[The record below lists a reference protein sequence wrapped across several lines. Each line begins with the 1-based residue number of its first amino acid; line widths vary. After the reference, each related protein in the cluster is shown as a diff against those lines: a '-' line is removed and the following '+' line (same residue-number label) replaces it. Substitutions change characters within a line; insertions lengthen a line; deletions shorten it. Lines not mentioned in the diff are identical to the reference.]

1 MKNESD
7 ASISNEPTSSV
18 TKNEVPRNDEQV
30 VADEET
36 DGDIF
41 VCSHCL
47 YATRSKR
54 DLINHVK
61 VHNTRA
67 NVYSCCYCNFRTN
80 SGILFT
86 THTRTHSSE
95 ASQFDAINI
104 EKKND
109 DNFSQANSTH
119 SVAKYQEITGN
130 RSFTTSSVSGTVHK
144 CTKCTYKTVSTTQL
158 KRHNMVKHLD
168 ITNNRI
174 TIECLYCNKTFTS
187 KRSLDDHIVKAH
199 PDFIASVSST
209 VHNCTKC
216 TYRTVSKSQLKRHMV
231 KHHDIAGNNTIH
243 RCIYCNKTFIRKQS
257 LDGHIFKS
265 HPDFIA
271 SVSRKVQ
278 ECSRCSY
285 KTIYPY
291 RLRQH
296 IVAKHPDIA
305 GNRITN
311 RCIYCNKTLTS
322 KASLDDH
329 VVKIHPDFITSVSRK
344 VRECSSCTYKTIRPY
359 LLRKHIVAEHPDIA
373 GNFTTNKCVYCN
385 KTFVYKRSLDDHI
398 VKKHPDFIASVSGTV
413 HKCTKCTYKTV
424 SKSQLKRHMVKHHDL
439 AGNHIIHRCI
449 YCNKTFIR
457 KQSLDG
463 HIFKSHPDFIASVS
477 RKVQECSR
485 CSYKTIYP
493 YRLRRHIVAKHP
505 DIAGNRIT
513 NRCIYCNKTLT
524 SKASLD
530 DHIVMAHPD
539 FIASVS
545 RKVQECSSVTKSEMP
560 RKHQVLA
567 GKEADGNTYFC
578 HHCDYAARS
587 KCHLIN
593 HMNVHKNSRHF
604 YSCYSCDFRSNSRIL
619 LIAHTRTH
627 SSETRQFRAINIK
640 KENYDNSSQAITT
653 HSTVKRP
660 EIDGNRTFRRSSV
673 GSKVHECS
681 RCTYKTILTSHLKG
695 HNLAKHPDIAGNR
708 VLIRCIYCNKT
719 FTSKLSLDDHIVK
732 KHPDFIVSVSRKVH
746 ECSRCTYKT
755 ILTSHLKGHNLA
767 KHPDIAGN
775 RVLIRCIYC
784 NKTFTSKLSLDDHIV
799 KKHPDF
805 IASVS
810 RKVHECSRCTYKTTF
825 TSCLKGHI
833 RAKHPDIAYN
843 IIINRCIY
851 CNKTFTSKLSLDDH
865 IVKRH
870 PDFIASVSR
879 KVHECSRC
887 TYKTIITSHLKG
899 HNLAKH
905 PDIAGN
911 RVLIRC
917 IYCKKTFTSK
927 RSLEDHIVKTHPD
940 FIASVSRK
948 VHKCTKC
955 SYKTV
960 QTSKLKRHMA
970 KHPDVAT
977 GNFITNKC
985 VYCNKVFVCKRSLD
999 DHMVKNHPDFIA
1011 SVSRKVHD
1019 CTKCTFKTVSASLS
1033 RRHMLNHPVVTAGNL
1048 ITNKCTYCN
1057 KTFGR
1062 KQDLD
1067 GHIIKSHP
1075 DFIAS
1080 VSNKVHECTKCSY
1093 KTVATKN
1100 KIPEA
1105 ERQAAAFSET
1115 GGETFLCY
1123 HCEYAARSK
1132 RHLVIHMKMH
1142 ENRKYIYSC
1151 YYCDF
1156 RTNSRILL
1164 TTHTRT
1170 HSSES
1175 TQFKSM
1181 NIKVKHVDNNF
1192 SRGKTTLIDSETI
1205 VRNKTYNKA
1214 INNPSK
1220 KVHECKKCTYKT
1232 VSTSLLKRHMVKHPD
1247 IAGNHITI
1255 RCNYCNKT
1263 FTRKQSLDDHIV
1275 RKHPDFIASVS
1286 RKVHRCTKCTY
1297 KTTNNYNLKRHVMAK
1312 HPDIAGNLSYIQ

>member
-1 MKNESD
+1 MQTAKIKTSASLIDPDIKNEIDTNRQIERIKHEKHDCNETPMILDYFFKIEKDKPEMNVDKTACYMNTIQLSKELNIKNEICPDPDPGSSYPDVDRIYQIINCFRIKTEHNTSSDMMVEAVLDASTLHTEFDVKNESD
-7 ASISNEPTSSV
+7 SSISDDPTRNEM
-18 TKNEVPRNDEQV
+18 PRKHQV
-30 VADEET
+30 AADKET
-36 DGDIF
+36 DGDTF
-41 VCSHCL
+41 FCYHCE
-47 YATRSKR
+47 YATRSKCH
-54 DLINHVK
+54 LINHMN
-61 VHNTRA
+61 VHNSSKHF
-67 NVYSCCYCNFRTN
+67 YSCYSICDCDFRSN
-80 SGILFT
+80 SSILFIA
-86 THTRTHSSE
+86 HTRTHSSE

-130 RSFTTSSVSGTVHK
+130 RSFTT
-144 CTKCTYKTVSTTQL
+144 
-158 KRHNMVKHLD
+158 
-168 ITNNRI
+168 
-174 TIECLYCNKTFTS
+174 F
-187 KRSLDDHIVKAH
+187 
-199 PDFIASVSST
+199 
-209 VHNCTKC
+209 
-216 TYRTVSKSQLKRHMV
+216 
-231 KHHDIAGNNTIH
+231 
-243 RCIYCNKTFIRKQS
+243 
-257 LDGHIFKS
+257 
-265 HPDFIA
+265 
-271 SVSRKVQ
+271 
-278 ECSRCSY
+278 
-285 KTIYPY
+285 
-291 RLRQH
+291 
-296 IVAKHPDIA
+296 
-305 GNRITN
+305 
-311 RCIYCNKTLTS
+311 
-322 KASLDDH
+322 
-329 VVKIHPDFITSVSRK
+329 KIHPDFITSVSRK

-545 RKVQECSSVTKSEMP
+545 RKVQECSRCTYKTILTSHLKRHILV
-560 RKHQVLA
+560 KH
-567 GKEADGNTYFC
+567 
-578 HHCDYAARS
+578 
-587 KCHLIN
+587 
-593 HMNVHKNSRHF
+593 
-604 YSCYSCDFRSNSRIL
+604 
-619 LIAHTRTH
+619 
-627 SSETRQFRAINIK
+627 
-640 KENYDNSSQAITT
+640 
-653 HSTVKRP
+653 P
-660 EIDGNRTFRRSSV
+660 EIDGNRTFRRCIYCNKTFIRKRSLDDHIVKAHPEFIASV

-784 NKTFTSKLSLDDHIV
+784 NKTF
-799 KKHPDF
+799 
-805 IASVS
+805 
-810 RKVHECSRCTYKTTF
+810 
-825 TSCLKGHI
+825 
-833 RAKHPDIAYN
+833 
-843 IIINRCIY
+843 RCIY

-940 FIASVSRK
+940 FIASVSSKIHECRQ
-948 VHKCTKC
+948 CT
-955 SYKTV
+955 YKTTNIRNFREHSV
-960 QTSKLKRHMA
+960 V
-970 KHPDVAT
+970 KHPEISD
-977 GNFITNKC
+977 N
-985 VYCNKVFVCKRSLD
+985 
-999 DHMVKNHPDFIA
+999 
-1011 SVSRKVHD
+1011 
-1019 CTKCTFKTVSASLS
+1019 CTF
-1033 RRHMLNHPVVTAGNL
+1033 R
-1048 ITNKCTYCN
+1048 CTYCN
-1057 KTFGR
+1057 KTFKF
-1062 KQDLD
+1062 KQALD
-1067 GHIIKSHP
+1067 DHIIEIHP
-1075 DFIAS
+1075 DFIAC
-1080 VSNKVHECTKCSY
+1080 VS
-1093 KTVATKN
+1093 
-1100 KIPEA
+1100 
-1105 ERQAAAFSET
+1105 R
-1115 GGETFLCY
+1115 
-1123 HCEYAARSK
+1123 
-1132 RHLVIHMKMH
+1132 
-1142 ENRKYIYSC
+1142 
-1151 YYCDF
+1151 
-1156 RTNSRILL
+1156 
-1164 TTHTRT
+1164 
-1170 HSSES
+1170 
-1175 TQFKSM
+1175 
-1181 NIKVKHVDNNF
+1181 
-1192 SRGKTTLIDSETI
+1192 
-1205 VRNKTYNKA
+1205 
-1214 INNPSK
+1214 

-1263 FTRKQSLDDHIV
+1263 FTRKQSLDDHI
-1275 RKHPDFIASVS
+1275 A
-1286 RKVHRCTKCTY
+1286 TY
-1297 KTTNNYNLKRHVMAK
+1297 AK
-1312 HPDIAGNLSYIQ
+1312 HPDIAGNHMTIRCMYCNKTFTRTLS

>member
-1 MKNESD
+1 MILNYYLFKIEKDKPEMNVDKTVCYMNTIQLSKELNIKNEICPNPDPGSSYPDLDRIYQIINCFRIKTEHNTSSDMKVEADLDASTLHTEFDMKNESD
-7 ASISNEPTSSV
+7 ASISNEPTSV

-130 RSFTTSSVSGTVHK
+130 RSFTT
-144 CTKCTYKTVSTTQL
+144 
-158 KRHNMVKHLD
+158 
-168 ITNNRI
+168 
-174 TIECLYCNKTFTS
+174 
-187 KRSLDDHIVKAH
+187 
-199 PDFIASVSST
+199 
-209 VHNCTKC
+209 
-216 TYRTVSKSQLKRHMV
+216 
-231 KHHDIAGNNTIH
+231 
-243 RCIYCNKTFIRKQS
+243 
-257 LDGHIFKS
+257 FKS

-545 RKVQECSSVTKSEMP
+545 RKVQECSRCTYKTILTSHLKRHILV
-560 RKHQVLA
+560 KH
-567 GKEADGNTYFC
+567 
-578 HHCDYAARS
+578 
-587 KCHLIN
+587 
-593 HMNVHKNSRHF
+593 
-604 YSCYSCDFRSNSRIL
+604 
-619 LIAHTRTH
+619 
-627 SSETRQFRAINIK
+627 
-640 KENYDNSSQAITT
+640 
-653 HSTVKRP
+653 P
-660 EIDGNRTFRRSSV
+660 EIDGNRTFRRCIYCNKTFIRKRSLDDHIVKAHPEFIASV

-940 FIASVSRK
+940 FIASVSSKIHECRQ
-948 VHKCTKC
+948 CT
-955 SYKTV
+955 YKTTNIRNFREHSV
-960 QTSKLKRHMA
+960 V
-970 KHPDVAT
+970 KHPEISD
-977 GNFITNKC
+977 N
-985 VYCNKVFVCKRSLD
+985 
-999 DHMVKNHPDFIA
+999 
-1011 SVSRKVHD
+1011 
-1019 CTKCTFKTVSASLS
+1019 CTF
-1033 RRHMLNHPVVTAGNL
+1033 R
-1048 ITNKCTYCN
+1048 CTYCN
-1057 KTFGR
+1057 KTFKF
-1062 KQDLD
+1062 KQALD
-1067 GHIIKSHP
+1067 DHIIEIHP
-1075 DFIAS
+1075 DFIAC
-1080 VSNKVHECTKCSY
+1080 VS
-1093 KTVATKN
+1093 
-1100 KIPEA
+1100 
-1105 ERQAAAFSET
+1105 R
-1115 GGETFLCY
+1115 
-1123 HCEYAARSK
+1123 
-1132 RHLVIHMKMH
+1132 
-1142 ENRKYIYSC
+1142 
-1151 YYCDF
+1151 
-1156 RTNSRILL
+1156 
-1164 TTHTRT
+1164 
-1170 HSSES
+1170 
-1175 TQFKSM
+1175 
-1181 NIKVKHVDNNF
+1181 
-1192 SRGKTTLIDSETI
+1192 
-1205 VRNKTYNKA
+1205 
-1214 INNPSK
+1214 

-1286 RKVHRCTKCTY
+1286 RKVYECTKCTY
-1297 KTTNNYNLKRHVMAK
+1297 KTVNTGQLE
-1312 HPDIAGNLSYIQ
+1312 

>member
-1 MKNESD
+1 MILNYYLFKIEKDKPEMNVDKTVCYMNTIQLSKELNIKNEICPNPDPEKHLLAKIYQIINCFRIKTEHNTSSDMKVEADLDASTLHTEFDMKNESD
-7 ASISNEPTSSV
+7 ASISNDV

-86 THTRTHSSE
+86 THIKIHSSE
-95 ASQFDAINI
+95 TTHFASTHYI

-130 RSFTTSSVSGTVHK
+130 RSFTTCK
-144 CTKCTYKTVSTTQL
+144 
-158 KRHNMVKHLD
+158 
-168 ITNNRI
+168 
-174 TIECLYCNKTFTS
+174 YCNKTF
-187 KRSLDDHIVKAH
+187 V
-199 PDFIASVSST
+199 P
-209 VHNCTKC
+209 
-216 TYRTVSKSQLKRHMV
+216 
-231 KHHDIAGNNTIH
+231 
-243 RCIYCNKTFIRKQS
+243 
-257 LDGHIFKS
+257 
-265 HPDFIA
+265 

-424 SKSQLKRHMVKHHDL
+424 SKSHLKRHILAKHPDI
-439 AGNHIIHRCI
+439 AGNIITNKCT
-449 YCNKTFIR
+449 YCNKTFTS
-457 KQSLDG
+457 KGSLDD
-463 HIFKSHPDFIASVS
+463 HIVKAHPDFIASVS

-485 CSYKTIYP
+485 CTYKTI
-493 YRLRRHIVAKHP
+493 LTRHLKRHTLAKHP
-505 DIAGNRIT
+505 DIAGNLIT
-513 NRCIYCNKTLT
+513 NKCTYCNKTFT
-524 SKASLD
+524 TKESLE
-530 DHIVMAHPD
+530 DHIVKAHPD
-539 FIASVS
+539 FIAYVS
-545 RKVQECSSVTKSEMP
+545 RKVHKCTKCS
-560 RKHQVLA
+560 
-567 GKEADGNTYFC
+567 
-578 HHCDYAARS
+578 
-587 KCHLIN
+587 
-593 HMNVHKNSRHF
+593 
-604 YSCYSCDFRSNSRIL
+604 
-619 LIAHTRTH
+619 
-627 SSETRQFRAINIK
+627 
-640 KENYDNSSQAITT
+640 
-653 HSTVKRP
+653 
-660 EIDGNRTFRRSSV
+660 
-673 GSKVHECS
+673 
-681 RCTYKTILTSHLKG
+681 YKTVQTSKLKRHMAKHPDG

-940 FIASVSRK
+940 FIASVSSKIHECIRCTYK
-948 VHKCTKC
+948 TTNIRNFKKHSMVKHPEISGNRICTKC
-955 SYKTV
+955 AHCNAKFR
-960 QTSKLKRHMA
+960 SKLR
-970 KHPDVAT
+970 
-977 GNFITNKC
+977 
-985 VYCNKVFVCKRSLD
+985 LD
-999 DHMVKNHPDFIA
+999 DHVVNKHPDFIG
-1011 SVSRKVHD
+1011 SVTSEIYE
-1019 CTKCTFKTVSASLS
+1019 CTKCTYKTTTSTNFREHSMVKHPEIFGNRICS
-1033 RRHMLNHPVVTAGNL
+1033 R
-1048 ITNKCTYCN
+1048 CTYCN
-1057 KTFGR
+1057 KTFMKKR
-1062 KQDLD
+1062 TLD
-1067 GHIIKSHP
+1067 NHI
-1075 DFIAS
+1075 
-1080 VSNKVHECTKCSY
+1080 V
-1093 KTVATKN
+1093 
-1100 KIPEA
+1100 
-1105 ERQAAAFSET
+1105 
-1115 GGETFLCY
+1115 
-1123 HCEYAARSK
+1123 K
-1132 RHLVIHMKMH
+1132 RHTEL
-1142 ENRKYIYSC
+1142 
-1151 YYCDF
+1151 
-1156 RTNSRILL
+1156 
-1164 TTHTRT
+1164 
-1170 HSSES
+1170 
-1175 TQFKSM
+1175 
-1181 NIKVKHVDNNF
+1181 
-1192 SRGKTTLIDSETI
+1192 
-1205 VRNKTYNKA
+1205 
-1214 INNPSK
+1214 
-1220 KVHECKKCTYKT
+1220 
-1232 VSTSLLKRHMVKHPD
+1232 
-1247 IAGNHITI
+1247 
-1255 RCNYCNKT
+1255 
-1263 FTRKQSLDDHIV
+1263 
-1275 RKHPDFIASVS
+1275 IASVS
-1286 RKVHRCTKCTY
+1286 RKIHRCTKCTY
-1297 KTTNNYNLKRHVMAK
+1297 KTTINYNLKRHVIAN
-1312 HPDIAGNLSYIQ
+1312 HPDIAGNLIANRCIYCNITFVRKQTLDDHIVRKHQNLIASASSKVHG

>member
-1 MKNESD
+1 M
-7 ASISNEPTSSV
+7 
-18 TKNEVPRNDEQV
+18 PRKHQV
-30 VADEET
+30 AADKET
-36 DGDIF
+36 DGDTF
-41 VCSHCL
+41 FCYHCE
-47 YATRSKR
+47 YATRSKCH
-54 DLINHVK
+54 LINHMN
-61 VHNTRA
+61 VHN
-67 NVYSCCYCNFRTN
+67 SM
-80 SGILFT
+80 
-86 THTRTHSSE
+86 
-95 ASQFDAINI
+95 
-104 EKKND
+104 
-109 DNFSQANSTH
+109 
-119 SVAKYQEITGN
+119 AKYQEITGN
-130 RSFTTSSVSGTVHK
+130 RSFTTCK
-144 CTKCTYKTVSTTQL
+144 
-158 KRHNMVKHLD
+158 
-168 ITNNRI
+168 
-174 TIECLYCNKTFTS
+174 YCNKTFVRKRSLDDHIVKIHPDFIASVSSKVQECSRCSYKTTITKIDGNRTFRRCIYCNKTFIR

-199 PDFIASVSST
+199 PEFIA
-209 VHNCTKC
+209 
-216 TYRTVSKSQLKRHMV
+216 
-231 KHHDIAGNNTIH
+231 
-243 RCIYCNKTFIRKQS
+243 
-257 LDGHIFKS
+257 
-265 HPDFIA
+265 
-271 SVSRKVQ
+271 
-278 ECSRCSY
+278 
-285 KTIYPY
+285 
-291 RLRQH
+291 
-296 IVAKHPDIA
+296 
-305 GNRITN
+305 
-311 RCIYCNKTLTS
+311 
-322 KASLDDH
+322 
-329 VVKIHPDFITSVSRK
+329 
-344 VRECSSCTYKTIRPY
+344 
-359 LLRKHIVAEHPDIA
+359 
-373 GNFTTNKCVYCN
+373 
-385 KTFVYKRSLDDHI
+385 
-398 VKKHPDFIASVSGTV
+398 
-413 HKCTKCTYKTV
+413 
-424 SKSQLKRHMVKHHDL
+424 
-439 AGNHIIHRCI
+439 
-449 YCNKTFIR
+449 
-457 KQSLDG
+457 
-463 HIFKSHPDFIASVS
+463 
-477 RKVQECSR
+477 
-485 CSYKTIYP
+485 
-493 YRLRRHIVAKHP
+493 
-505 DIAGNRIT
+505 
-513 NRCIYCNKTLT
+513 
-524 SKASLD
+524 
-530 DHIVMAHPD
+530 
-539 FIASVS
+539 
-545 RKVQECSSVTKSEMP
+545 
-560 RKHQVLA
+560 
-567 GKEADGNTYFC
+567 
-578 HHCDYAARS
+578 
-587 KCHLIN
+587 
-593 HMNVHKNSRHF
+593 
-604 YSCYSCDFRSNSRIL
+604 
-619 LIAHTRTH
+619 
-627 SSETRQFRAINIK
+627 
-640 KENYDNSSQAITT
+640 
-653 HSTVKRP
+653 
-660 EIDGNRTFRRSSV
+660 SV

-970 KHPDVAT
+970 KHPDV
-977 GNFITNKC
+977 
-985 VYCNKVFVCKRSLD
+985 
-999 DHMVKNHPDFIA
+999 
-1011 SVSRKVHD
+1011 
-1019 CTKCTFKTVSASLS
+1019 
-1033 RRHMLNHPVVTAGNL
+1033 GNL

-1093 KTVATKN
+1093 KT
-1100 KIPEA
+1100 
-1105 ERQAAAFSET
+1105 
-1115 GGETFLCY
+1115 
-1123 HCEYAARSK
+1123 
-1132 RHLVIHMKMH
+1132 
-1142 ENRKYIYSC
+1142 
-1151 YYCDF
+1151 
-1156 RTNSRILL
+1156 
-1164 TTHTRT
+1164 
-1170 HSSES
+1170 
-1175 TQFKSM
+1175 
-1181 NIKVKHVDNNF
+1181 
-1192 SRGKTTLIDSETI
+1192 
-1205 VRNKTYNKA
+1205 
-1214 INNPSK
+1214 
-1220 KVHECKKCTYKT
+1220 T

-1286 RKVHRCTKCTY
+1286 RKVYESAVSSKECTKCQTCTTYKFRKCAHCNATFRSKLGLDGHIVERHPDFIESITRNIYECTKCTYKAVASTYFKNHMAQHPKMASTNTLIRCIYCNMIFVRKRALDDHIVRKHPDFIASASSKVHECTECTYKTISTTLLKQHMAKHLDTGGIRISNNCMYCDKKFLSKPFLDDHVIRTHPDFIASVTSKIHECRQCTYKTTIIRNFREHSVAKHPEISDNCTFRCTYCNKTFKFKRALDDHIIEIHPDFIACVSRKVHECTKCTYKTVSTWLLKRHMVKHPDIAETYKFRKCAHCNAKFRSKLRLDDHVVNKHPDFIGSVTSEIYECTKCTY
-1297 KTTNNYNLKRHVMAK
+1297 KTTTSTYLKNHTAK
-1312 HPDIAGNLSYIQ
+1312 HLKIASTNTLVRCTFCNKTFLLKQTLDDHVLREHLHLIETLGTELNVSTKLDFKTAVIDKTKDDHMLKQPETADGNKPKRCEHFNAEFESKQMLDAYL